1 MKSAV
6 SPVHLFVE
14 GTYMRGSN
22 ASQKN
27 AHVSVV
33 NVSLVEAHALA
44 SRVLGKLPGDN
55 ICYEI
60 THKRLHRRFN
70 IVRFLMESKVT
81 ST

>member
-1 MKSAV
+1 MKRAV

-14 GTYMRGSN
+14 CTCMRGCN
-22 ASQKN
+22 FSQKN

-44 SRVLGKLPGDN
+44 SRVLSELSGDA

-60 THKRLHRRFN
+60 TRRRLHRRFN
-70 IVRFLMESKVT
+70 IARFSMEPIVIGK
-81 ST
+81 